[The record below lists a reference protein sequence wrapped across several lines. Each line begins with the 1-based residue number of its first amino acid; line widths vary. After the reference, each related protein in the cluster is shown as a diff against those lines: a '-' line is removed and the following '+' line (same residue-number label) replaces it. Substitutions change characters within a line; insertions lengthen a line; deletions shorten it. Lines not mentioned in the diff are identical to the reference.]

1 MLRNGGTAVDA
12 VEIAIKILEDREIT
26 NAGYGSNLS
35 MDGVV
40 ECDAIVVDHLGRSG
54 AVGAVA
60 QIKNPISLARILL
73 DRTTTSLLLKRV
85 PPNLLVAQ
93 GATDYA
99 FSQGIPV
106 LPYDAMVSPA
116 ARERWVKWTS
126 DLAYAER
133 KASRVV
139 ATPIT
144 QPEYIPET
152 VDPLE
157 EARERKRLRSRHTQA
172 MLRGVPSSTTSAISP
187 GRVPTRTTSSPSSN
201 ITSDSSGICMSAP
214 DPSSATLVESGSL
227 QATFKESTQNPL
239 INSTQ
244 TLPTMESLSNIDQ
257 IGRSSTPD
265 VDMSDADDEAIV
277 PIMQGIA
284 RGFQAQVCHDGS
296 GEESESSASTL
307 KLPSLTPSPPPQEAV
322 EQPLPPTPP
331 ETRRTLQRTST
342 ELRHVVEHAPLP
354 PSPTEPQ
361 RGSIQDH
368 SAQQEQEQ
376 TADQATRPDLVT
388 DTVGAV
394 AVDCYG
400 NIACGASSGG
410 IGMKYQGR
418 VGPAALVGVGA
429 AVVPCEPDDKDR
441 VSVATVTSGT
451 GEHMA
456 TTMAATVGA
465 ERLYHSLKKNKEN
478 KLQPVSEEEAVRGM
492 IEKEFMGHPSVKS
505 SHSAGA
511 IGAMSVKK
519 TRDGVYFY
527 FAHNTDSFALAS
539 MHSDEDKPTCTMS
552 RSVGPG
558 VVAQGGRCLRYKRK
572 R

>member
-1 MLRNGGTAVDA
+1 MAILRNGGTAIDA

-35 MDGVV
+35 MDGIV

-60 QIKNPISLARILL
+60 QIKNPISLARMIL
-73 DRTTTSLLLKRV
+73 DRTTKPLLLKRV

-93 GATDYA
+93 GATDFA
-99 FSQGIPV
+99 FSQGMPV

-116 ARERWVKWTS
+116 ARERWVKWRS
-126 DLAYAER
+126 DLAHAER
-133 KASRVV
+133 KTSRIVGP
-139 ATPIT
+139 PIT
-144 QPEYIPET
+144 QPEYVPEML
-152 VDPLE
+152 DPLE
-157 EARERKRLRSRHTQA
+157 EERERKRLRSQHTQA
-172 MLRGVPSSTTSAISP
+172 MLRGMPASAKSTTSTKS
-187 GRVPTRTTSSPSSN
+187 TSSSPSSN
-201 ITSDSSGICMSAP
+201 TTSGSSGSCISASEP
-214 DPSSATLVESGSL
+214 TSAALNESGPE
-227 QATFKESTQNPL
+227 QGAFREATQNPL

-244 TLPTMESLSNIDQ
+244 TVPTMASLSGNDQ
-257 IGRSSTPD
+257 VDRSSTPD
-265 VDMSDADDEAIV
+265 ISMSDASE
-277 PIMQGIA
+277 
-284 RGFQAQVCHDGS
+284 QAGNQIYHAGEFRERRSRAWNDGS
-296 GEESESSASTL
+296 GEESDSSCATL
-307 KLPSLTPSPPPQEAV
+307 QLPSLTPTPPPQEAF
-322 EQPLPPTPP
+322 EQPLPETPVK
-331 ETRRTLQRTST
+331 ESRRTLQRTST
-342 ELRHVVEHAPLP
+342 ELRHVVDHAPLP
-354 PSPTEPQ
+354 PPPEP
-361 RGSIQDH
+361 RRVSSQDN
-368 SAQQEQEQ
+368 SAQQRQDQTSHQEP
-376 TADQATRPDLVT
+376 RLDLIT
-388 DTVGAV
+388 DTVGAI

-429 AVVPCEPDDKDR
+429 AVVPCDPDDRDK

-478 KLQPVSEEEAVRGM
+478 KLQPVSEEDAVKGM
-492 IEKEFMGHPSVKS
+492 VEKEFMGHPSVKN

-539 MHSDEDKPTCTMS
+539 MHSDEDRPTCTMS

-558 VVAQGGRCLRYKRK
+558 ITAQGGRCLRYKRK